1 MPASSKAPP
10 KLPRRD
16 ALPRVPVF
24 PSANANG
31 DVQEPV
37 PPSAPARPLTAWSV
51 LLPGKSVRLEHL
63 SWTQIRD
70 LQQTGGD
77 MLLLPVGATEQHGP
91 HLPINTDTV
100 IATAACDYASARTG
114 VAVLPALNYTVSL
127 GHTEKWPGTF
137 SLFHETF
144 IHTVREIA
152 AWAVATGWKRLLLV
166 NSHFGN
172 DASLR
177 VAVDR
182 LRFDFT
188 GRLQIATRNTFNLTP
203 SIWQYF
209 ISDAADLHANKAET
223 DLMLCLAP
231 DDVRLADA
239 EDDPDRTT
247 DTVFSYMV
255 ANTSR
260 NGVTGAPSEGT
271 AARGRKLF
279 IEIGE
284 ALASTVRKA
293 QVEEPPLEW
302 QRATPAFPPGS

>member
-1 MPASSKAPP
+1 MSKNETW
-10 KLPRRD
+10 
-16 ALPRVPVF
+16 
-24 PSANANG
+24 SA
-31 DVQEPV
+31 
-37 PPSAPARPLTAWSV
+37 
-51 LLPGKSVRLEHL
+51 LLPGPPHRLEHL
-63 SWTQIRD
+63 SWPQIVELQRAGAD
-70 LQQTGGD
+70 L
-77 MLLLPVGATEQHGP
+77 LLLPVGATEQHGP

-114 VAVLPALNYTVSL
+114 APVLPAMCYSVSI

-137 SLFHETF
+137 SLLHETF
-144 IHTVREIA
+144 IHSLRELA
-152 AWAVATGWKRLLLV
+152 AWAVATGWKRLLFV

-182 LRFDFT
+182 LRFDFV

-203 SIWQYF
+203 AIWEYF

-231 DDVRLADA
+231 DDVRMPAA

-247 DTVFSYMV
+247 ATVFNYLV

-271 AARGRKLF
+271 AERGKELF
-279 IEIGE
+279 TEIGE
-284 ALASTVRKA
+284 ALATLVIAARNEK
-293 QVEEPPLEW
+293 PPLQWE
-302 QRATPAFPPGS
+302 RTSGPFI

>member
-1 MPASSKAPP
+1 
-10 KLPRRD
+10 
-16 ALPRVPVF
+16 
-24 PSANANG
+24 
-31 DVQEPV
+31 
-37 PPSAPARPLTAWSV
+37 
-51 LLPGKSVRLEHL
+51 VRLEHL
-63 SWTQIRD
+63 SWTRIQELQREGAD
-70 LQQTGGD
+70 L
-77 MLLLPVGATEQHGP
+77 LLLPIGATEQHGP

-114 VAVLPALNYTVSL
+114 VPVLPAISYSVSI

-144 IHTVREIA
+144 IHSLREIA
-152 AWAVATGWKRLLLV
+152 TWAVATGWKRLLFV

-182 LRFDFT
+182 LRFDFV

-203 SIWQYF
+203 SIWEYF

-231 DDVRLADA
+231 DDVHMEVA

-247 DTVFSYMV
+247 ETVFNYMV
-255 ANTSR
+255 ANTST
-260 NGVTGAPSEGT
+260 NGVTGAPSEAT
-271 AARGRKLF
+271 AERGASLF
-279 IEIGE
+279 VEIGE
-284 ALASTVRKA
+284 ALADMVRKA
-293 QVEEPPLEW
+293 QVEQPPLEW
-302 QRATPAFPPGS
+302 QRPNRQFP